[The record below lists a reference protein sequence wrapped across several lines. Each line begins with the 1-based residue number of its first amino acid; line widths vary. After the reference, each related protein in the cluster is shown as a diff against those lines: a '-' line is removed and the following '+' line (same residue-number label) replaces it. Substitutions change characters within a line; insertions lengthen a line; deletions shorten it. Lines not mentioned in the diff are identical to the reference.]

1 MVEHLIT
8 ASLCQLGGGELKDK
22 DKKDGAR
29 SKATSSFLS
38 QIDSPADL
46 KKLTVP
52 DLEQLAREIREVLV
66 GTVAR
71 HGGHLAPNLGVVELT
86 LALHYVFSAPHDRI
100 VWDVGH
106 QCYTHKLITGRKARF
121 DTIRQF
127 QGLSGFPKR
136 EESKYD
142 AFGTGHSSTSISAA
156 LGIGVAKCLKGCGNR
171 AIAVIGDGSMTGGM
185 AFEAMNHAG
194 DLDKDLIVV
203 LNDNEMSISPNVGAL
218 SSFLSRK
225 LSTRTV
231 MNLKRHMENVLNS
244 IPGVGPNLLQ
254 ILKRSEE
261 SLKAFFTPGMLFEAL
276 KFHYIGPIKGHRI
289 DKLIETFETA
299 NQLGG
304 PVLVHVWTQKGKGYE
319 PAERDP
325 TRFHGLGA
333 FDIATGKSC
342 GSAGCP
348 PSYTEVFGK
357 TITQLAEQ
365 DPRIVAITAAMPQ
378 GTGLELFAG
387 RYPDRFFD
395 VGIAEQHAVTFAAGL
410 ATEGF
415 KPVVAVYSTF
425 LQRAYDQV
433 IHDVC
438 LQKLPVVFA
447 MDRGG
452 LVGEDGPTHHGA
464 FDLSFLRHIPNMILM
479 APKDENE
486 LQHMLKTALDH
497 PGPVALRYPR
507 GNGVGLPPVD
517 ECQNLEIGKAE
528 VLREGDDILL
538 IGIGSTVYPALE
550 AAELLQRQ
558 GIEATVVNARFVK
571 PLDREL
577 FLRLAKKIGR
587 VITIEENA
595 LQGGFGSAVLEMFQ
609 EESFYP
615 GSFKRLGLP
624 DEFIIHGSQATLRD
638 MLGIDAQGIQRAAL
652 QLCDKR
658 HGQTIYAIR

>member
-1 MVEHLIT
+1 M
-8 ASLCQLGGGELKDK
+8 KDK
-22 DKKDGAR
+22 DRRDG
-29 SKATSSFLS
+29 TSMKPPVALLN

-52 DLEQLAREIREVLV
+52 ELEQVARELRDVIVT
-66 GTVAR
+66 TVAN

-106 QCYTHKLITGRKARF
+106 QSYTHKLLTGRKARF
-121 DTIRQF
+121 DTLRQLH
-127 QGLSGFPKR
+127 GISGFPKR

-156 LGIGVAKCLKGCGNR
+156 LGIGVGKCLKGCSNR

-231 MNLKRHMENVLNS
+231 MNLKRHFENVLNS
-244 IPGVGPNLLQ
+244 IPGVGPNILN

-276 KFHYIGPIKGHRI
+276 KFHYIGPIKGHRL
-289 DKLIETFETA
+289 DGLIETFETA
-299 NQLGG
+299 KQLEG

-333 FDIATGKSC
+333 FDVATGKSC
-342 GSAGCP
+342 SLGSCP

-357 TITQLAEQ
+357 TITQLAER

-378 GTGLELFAG
+378 GTGLELFAS
-387 RYPDRFFD
+387 RYPERFFD

-415 KPVVAVYSTF
+415 RPVVAVYSTF
-425 LQRAYDQV
+425 LQRAYDQI

-452 LVGEDGPTHHGA
+452 LVGEDGPTHHGV
-464 FDLSFLRHIPNMILM
+464 FDLSFLRHIPNMVLM
-479 APKDENE
+479 APKDELE
-486 LQHMLKTALDH
+486 LQQMLKTAIDH
-497 PGPVALRYPR
+497 PGPIAVRYPR
-507 GNGVGLPPVD
+507 GNGVGLPLPD
-517 ECQNLEIGKAE
+517 EWEPLAIGKAE

-550 AAELLQRQ
+550 AANQLHRQ

-571 PLDREL
+571 PLDQEL
-577 FLRLAKKIGR
+577 ILRLAKKIGQ
-587 VITIEENA
+587 VLTVEENA
-595 LQGGFGSAVLEMFQ
+595 LQGGFGSAV
-609 EESFYP
+609 SGDVS
-615 GSFKRLGLP
+615 GSFLLP
-624 DEFIIHGSQATLRD
+624 EEV
-638 MLGIDAQGIQRAAL
+638 
-652 QLCDKR
+652 
-658 HGQTIYAIR
+658 QTTGVVR